1 MDVKIVVNLYFR
13 ENQSPLRIEIK
24 KKREEN
30 DRVGTGRKYENNKQ
44 IYKLRLT
51 LNTKSSGLGKVLM

>member
-1 MDVKIVVNLYFR
+1 MKT
-13 ENQSPLRIEIK
+13 EIK

-30 DRVGTGRKYENNKQ
+30 DRRVGRGRKYENNKQ